1 MASCDELFATMYDRH
16 DRMLGLMAECL
27 RLMEKM
33 TTPPSPE
40 MKEED
45 STVTTTKETI
55 DDVPDEQLH
64 PVAVSWA
71 QIHLSIDSTDEVDP
85 DLNFIKVCGGR
96 PLREKMNK
104 AAGNSFIVFVDR
116 YKPVPVEV
124 VVILFTAEHT
134 LALVGKVF
142 DELPGSDKYVVV
154 EHGMFTRKAPW
165 PPPSSASLS
174 TKELVQAVHTKC
186 WTRGCIIDM
195 HVPACLCSP
204 ATISS
209 VSDTTYTVGF
219 TTSCSANFR
228 DIWMLFPTTCTCDK
242 PMSLEIWHDGFVA
255 RPIPWPFFNMAS
267 GCCSIVE
274 WLWFWK
280 PPWPCLHGE
289 NIRGLDI
296 RCIVGGILVPVAKS
310 LHGKFYTGTTTLS

>member
-154 EHGMFTRKAPW
+154 EHGMFTRKAPLATTVISFSIHQGACS
-165 PPPSSASLS
+165 SSAHKVLDARLHHRYARSS
-174 TKELVQAVHTKC
+174 MPVQSSYHFKC
-186 WTRGCIIDM
+186 LRHHLHCRL
-195 HVPACLCSP
+195 HHLLLC
-204 ATISS
+204 
-209 VSDTTYTVGF
+209 
-219 TTSCSANFR
+219 
-228 DIWMLFPTTCTCDK
+228 
-242 PMSLEIWHDGFVA
+242 
-255 RPIPWPFFNMAS
+255 
-267 GCCSIVE
+267 
-274 WLWFWK
+274 
-280 PPWPCLHGE
+280 
-289 NIRGLDI
+289 
-296 RCIVGGILVPVAKS
+296 
-310 LHGKFYTGTTTLS
+310 